1 MKRIQK
7 IFIII
12 GIFVIILVSGFIC
25 INNYMNHLVTQM
37 NHSNILLEEESGAFL
52 DSEDKLPADVQ
63 DKDPITDGTARP
75 PVKNEVPSP
84 KSYNNQQINTERPGN
99 KTIANDVQ
107 KKISRPIEKK
117 DLVKAGVIILRKLNS
132 EEINYLYK
140 IGKKDNYSREE
151 YSHARDILLNK
162 LSSEDIDTL
171 RELGMKYGKDLNIL
185 DHELKS

>member
-1 MKRIQK
+1 
-7 IFIII
+7 
-12 GIFVIILVSGFIC
+12 
-25 INNYMNHLVTQM
+25 MNQIVT
-37 NHSNILLEEESGAFL
+37 NLDYSSTLITEADTKESLNA
-52 DSEDKLPADVQ
+52 E
-63 DKDPITDGTARP
+63 TEP
-75 PVKNEVPSP
+75 PVELPEKKRSAGETSTSP
-84 KSYNNQQINTERPGN
+84 VETGTPEQIPNNDQAINIERPGN

-151 YSHARDILLNK
+151 YLHARDILLNK

-171 RELGMKYGKDLNIL
+171 QELGMKYGKDLNIL
-185 DHELKS
+185 DPELKS